1 MSIFFLQNGIDFD
14 KIGLHGNDS
23 EEEARPNDD
32 QTSPLEQE
40 KTYETEI

>member
-14 KIGLHGNDS
+14 KIRLHGNDS
-23 EEEARPNDD
+23 EEEAWQNDD